1 MDPKLLDWQKKELVP
16 LGRFSQPEEQAY
28 LTLLLLDPVM
38 GAYCT
43 GQEYFIEY
51 VRSFPYSLVRVM
63 YEMCLEEAMLTIA
76 AVVPRLGKCNDKRPT
91 YCSKYRPCILGDTM
105 TVSHR

>member
-1 MDPKLLDWQKKELVP
+1 MYDTDVQTAHMPKELLAWQKKELVP

-38 GAYCT
+38 GGYCT

-51 VRSFPYSLVRVM
+51 VQLFPCSEVSLVKG
-63 YEMCLEEAMLTIA
+63 A
-76 AVVPRLGKCNDKRPT
+76 
-91 YCSKYRPCILGDTM
+91 
-105 TVSHR
+105 

>member
-1 MDPKLLDWQKKELVP
+1 MPKELLAWQKKELVP

-38 GAYCT
+38 GGYCT

-51 VRSFPYSLVRVM
+51 VLSFCVRSCGDPRPRAIADNQRRCPGLVNVSQ
-63 YEMCLEEAMLTIA
+63 LEHNNVALQEHHAFW
-76 AVVPRLGKCNDKRPT
+76 V
-91 YCSKYRPCILGDTM
+91 
-105 TVSHR
+105 